1 MCQSRRSLTRGPFH
15 DVDYSPTTQRAFVH
29 NGSPYKAYV
38 QHLTDAGL
46 RVSEAHA
53 DAVLAE
59 ATTHQ
64 PDIIVL
70 DLDCDGDVLAQ
81 LKGAP
86 LTKHIPIIA
95 LAHLLRHES
104 D

>member
-1 MCQSRRSLTRGPFH
+1 MASANRSPPNVL
-15 DVDYSPTTQRAFVH
+15 FVH
-29 NGSPYKAYV
+29 NGGPYVAYM

-46 RVSEAHA
+46 TVSEAHA
-53 DAVLAE
+53 DFALAI
-59 ATTHQ
+59 ATTGQ

-70 DLDCDGDVLAQ
+70 DLDCDGDVVAQ
-81 LKGAP
+81 IKGAP

-95 LAHLLRHES
+95 LSHLLKRCS

>member
-1 MCQSRRSLTRGPFH
+1 MNSANRTP
-15 DVDYSPTTQRAFVH
+15 PTVLFVH
-29 NGSPYKAYV
+29 NGAPYAAYV
-38 QHLTDAGL
+38 KHLTDAGL

-59 ATTHQ
+59 ATTRQ

-70 DLDCDGDVLAQ
+70 DLECDGDVVAQ

-86 LTKHIPIIA
+86 LTKDIPIIA
-95 LAHLLRHES
+95 LAELLRRETE
-104 D
+104 

>member
-1 MCQSRRSLTRGPFH
+1 MNPANRPP
-15 DVDYSPTTQRAFVH
+15 PTVLFVH
-29 NGSPYKAYV
+29 NGSPYETHV

-53 DAVLAE
+53 DVALTE
-59 ATTHQ
+59 ATTRQ

-70 DLDCDGDVLAQ
+70 DLDCDGDVVAQ

-95 LAHLLRHES
+95 LAELLRS
-104 D
+104 